1 MTPKFKQRGFEDAS
15 QKKLANAFTIKFLN
29 IKKFKQFIKQNDN
42 EMYIIMFTIII
53 DKSSTNDHQK
63 IEIFLNNDDNI
74 NQIFS
79 EYFNFQNVFFEA
91 KTNILSKHD
100 SNDLAIN
107 TQDKKSSF
115 NKIYNLSQFEL
126 KMLKK
131 YITEQLNKGFIVFFK
146 FPADVPVLFASKK
159 DGNLC
164 LCVDYKELNVIIIKN
179 QHFLL
184 LIQKTM
190 NRLIEAKKF
199 IKLDIQHVYNMIRIK
214 KNDE

>member
-1 MTPKFKQRGFEDAS
+1 
-15 QKKLANAFTIKFLN
+15 
-29 IKKFKQFIKQNDN
+29 
-42 EMYIIMFTIII
+42 MFTIII

-79 EYFNFQNVFFEA
+79 EYFDFQDVFFKIKA
-91 KTNILSKHD
+91 NILFKHD
-100 SNDLAIN
+100 SNDFVIN
-107 TQDKKSSF
+107 TEDKKSLF

-131 YITEQLNKGFIVFFK
+131 YITEQLNKKFIVSSKFF
-146 FPADVPVLFASKK
+146 VGVSVLFALKK
-159 DGNLC
+159 DGNLH
-164 LCVDYKELNVIIIKN
+164 LCIDYKELNVIIIKN
-179 QHFLL
+179 QHLLL

-190 NRLIEAKKF
+190 NRLIGTKKF
-199 IKLDIQHVYNMIRIK
+199 IKLDIQHAYNMIHIK